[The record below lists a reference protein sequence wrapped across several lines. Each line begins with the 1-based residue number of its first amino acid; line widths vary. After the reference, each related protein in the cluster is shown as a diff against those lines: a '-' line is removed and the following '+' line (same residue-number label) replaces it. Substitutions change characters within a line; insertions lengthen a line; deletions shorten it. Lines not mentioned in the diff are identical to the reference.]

1 MRTMICMAS
10 FVVMAL
16 STIVSSY
23 AQDAGA
29 QRTVVVNGVE
39 YAFRYCPAGTF
50 TMGSPADEAD
60 RERDE
65 VERQVTLTKGFWIAE
80 TEVTQAMWKSVMDA
94 NPSRF
99 QDDNNPVENV
109 SWNDFQTFVEKLN
122 ALTVAPEGY
131 EFALPTEA
139 QWEYACRAGTTD
151 SRYGDLDEIA
161 WHENNSG
168 DKTHPVATKAANAW
182 GIFDMIGNVCEWVA
196 DAKVAYPAEAVTDP
210 VNPGSERSDRVNRGG
225 SYDDDAEDC
234 RAAAR
239 NDDEP
244 NDRDEDVGGRLVLV
258 PVN

>member
-1 MRTMICMAS
+1 MRTLICTAF
-10 FVVMAL
+10 FVAMAL

-29 QRTVVVNGVE
+29 QRKVAVNGVE
-39 YAFRYCPAGTF
+39 YGFRFCPAGTF
-50 TMGSPADEAD
+50 DMGSPSDEAR

-65 VERQVTLTKGFWIAE
+65 VQHQVTFTQGFWMQE
-80 TEVTQAMWKSVMDA
+80 TEVTQAMWNSVMDA

-99 QDDNNPVENV
+99 QGDDNPVENV

-122 ALTVAPEGY
+122 ALKVAPEGY

-151 SRYGDLDEIA
+151 ALYGALDEIA
-161 WHENNSG
+161 WHETNSG
-168 DKTHPVATKAANAW
+168 AKTHPVATKAANAW
-182 GIFDMIGNVCEWVA
+182 GIFDMIGNVSEWVA
-196 DAKVAYPAEAVTDP
+196 DAKGAYPTEAVTDP
-210 VNPGSERSDRVNRGG
+210 VNPGAERSDRVTRGG

-239 NDDEP
+239 SDEEP
-244 NDRDEDVGGRLVLV
+244 GDRDEEVGGRLALV
-258 PVN
+258 RVN